1 MADLSPLLRGL
12 SGATILGINP
22 PVHDFTFSD
31 LWAKPLGLLFLLDYL
46 RRRGNRVHMVDCV
59 YEGRYGL
66 LPFGRNRIRSTE
78 IPKPPPFR
86 SIPRRYNRFGMD
98 RNGFIASLRALP
110 PPDYILVTSVMTY
123 WYEGVFQTV
132 ETLRECF
139 PSSRI
144 ILGGIYARLCPDHAA
159 RSGADYIQTLP
170 LALDLIMPAMDLY
183 PDRRYGA
190 LLTSFGCPLACEYCA
205 SSILEPHFRRRPHE
219 YVLEDAAA
227 QILKGDV
234 QDLAFFDD
242 ALLMGKEA
250 HFYPLCRAL
259 GKMKPGIRFHTP
271 NGLHVREIDEECALF
286 LKESGFQTIRLSLE
300 SVDPGFQK
308 RGSEKTGDEE
318 YLRALLFLMQAGF
331 PPGRLETYVLA
342 GVPGQDPESVEK
354 TIRFI
359 AENGGNPRLAEFSP
373 VPGTVS
379 FELAAN
385 LVPGLRDEPLLGN
398 KTVFSSYISGLLAPD
413 RLQHFK
419 DLARSSAAR

>member
-1 MADLSPLLRGL
+1 M
-12 SGATILGINP
+12 
-22 PVHDFTFSD
+22 
-31 LWAKPLGLLFLLDYL
+31 
-46 RRRGNRVHMVDCV
+46 
-59 YEGRYGL
+59 
-66 LPFGRNRIRSTE
+66 
-78 IPKPPPFR
+78 
-86 SIPRRYNRFGMD
+86 
-98 RNGFIASLRALP
+98 
-110 PPDYILVTSVMTY
+110 
-123 WYEGVFQTV
+123 
-132 ETLRECF
+132 
-139 PSSRI
+139 
-144 ILGGIYARLCPDHAA
+144 
-159 RSGADYIQTLP
+159 
-170 LALDLIMPAMDLY
+170 
-183 PDRRYGA
+183 
-190 LLTSFGCPLACEYCA
+190 
-205 SSILEPHFRRRPHE
+205 
-219 YVLEDAAA
+219 
-227 QILKGDV
+227 

-286 LKESGFQTIRLSLE
+286 LKESGFQTIRLCLE

-359 AENGGNPRLAEFSP
+359 AENGGNARLAEFSP

-398 KTVFSSYISGLLAPD
+398 KTVFSSYISGLLTPG
-413 RLQHFK
+413 RLQHLK
-419 DLARSSAAR
+419 DLARSSSAR

>member
-66 LPFGRNRIRSTE
+66 LPFGRNRIRRTE

-144 ILGGIYARLCPDHAA
+144 ILGGIYARLCPEHAA

-359 AENGGNPRLAEFSP
+359 AENGGNARLAEFSP